1 MVCLSEIAVFIIL
14 PGPPARNRNHFSVFI
29 KYFSKNRREI
39 FYKQA
44 ALCYNGSMEKQQKTK
59 RFYMHRI
66 SNLLNIQKIV
76 TIHYQELAKGYVS
89 EEETH
94 DFWEIIYADKERAVV
109 SEDGVRIPL
118 EQGEMI
124 FIKPNQRHFVESGK
138 REPNIFIVS
147 FECRSESMAF
157 FRDKKFSVPENYRYL
172 LQNIMSEATET
183 FVIPDFDPGL
193 KKLEMRPHPNL
204 GGEQVIKNS
213 LELLLV
219 YLLRAASGQSAPQ
232 EFFISKISSSSDLQ
246 DEIVRILSD
255 RLYDRFELDD
265 LCARLHYGKT
275 YLCTFFREK
284 TGMSI
289 YRTYL
294 KLKTDESKKLIR
306 QRCSF
311 SEIAEKLCFDSL
323 SHFNYIFKKYV
334 GMTPGEYKA
343 SIK

>member
-1 MVCLSEIAVFIIL
+1 
-14 PGPPARNRNHFSVFI
+14 
-29 KYFSKNRREI
+29 
-39 FYKQA
+39 
-44 ALCYNGSMEKQQKTK
+44 
-59 RFYMHRI
+59 MHRI
-66 SNLLNIQKIV
+66 ANLLNIQKIV
-76 TIHYQELAKGYVS
+76 TIHYQELPEGYVS
-89 EEETH
+89 KEETH
-94 DFWEIIYADKERAVV
+94 DFWEIIYADKGGVDIVRDGER
-109 SEDGVRIPL
+109 SRL
-118 EQGEMI
+118 RQGEVV
-124 FIKPNQRHFVESGK
+124 FIEPNRPHYVESG
-138 REPNIFIVS
+138 RTEPNIFIVS
-147 FECRSESMAF
+147 FECRSEGMGF
-157 FRDKKFSVPENYRYL
+157 FRDKVLSVPENYRYL

-183 FVIPDFDPGL
+183 FVIPDFDPDL
-193 KKLEMRPHPNL
+193 NKLELRPHPNL

-246 DEIVRILSD
+246 DEIVRILSE

-265 LCARLHYGKT
+265 LCSRLHYGKT

-306 QRCSF
+306 LRYSF

-323 SHFNYIFKKYV
+323 SHFNYVFKKYV